1 MKTKWGWIGTAI
13 VVIGGLAAFTTDVS
27 DFTKTVK
34 ELWTTLTA
42 MHEATVSE
50 PLDEITI
57 VLTNIEDDPGGVTTS
72 IKRVIGDAGWD
83 YRRLRKNVTVNNELE
98 RSRTA
103 AERRQRIHDL
113 RETQQG
119 DIIIWG
125 EMDGISQEAVV
136 HIASR
141 GRKASTIVISKGRE
155 NWRNELTRLIEE
167 HGLDAAIRGWP
178 KRPEDG
184 EKVLAQ
190 SMGKLEYVLRASKN
204 RTVQRSATIALW
216 SVKLASARLSSK
228 TRYAEEV
235 RVEIND
241 QLRTT
246 PNDSQQNRRENLR
259 LLGEAEM
266 LKGMI
271 DGNSALINAGL
282 TLALEAGA
290 PKGAR
295 TPEPWW
301 QDGKR
306 NSVLLT
312 RVANLVL
319 ACQDKEL
326 IYRTLH
332 MYLEIPGCTDSM
344 GGQGCPFE
352 TVRAVWALRDMRH
365 VWSEYGA
372 VQALNLTLNE
382 ARLPYWYP
390 RDHWGDPFT
399 HAGRLVADE
408 VARRERLDGAYV
420 ERASTRCP
428 ALAKYGT
435 EYGWVPTPDQLT
447 AYDGDGAINT
457 WESWREKLVTG
468 GDNETTITKS
478 TDAVQRKLNH

>member
-1 MKTKWGWIGTAI
+1 MKTKWGRIGAAI
-13 VVIGGLAAFTTDVS
+13 AVIGGLAAFTTDVS
-27 DFTKTVK
+27 DFTKTAR

-72 IKRVIGDAGWD
+72 IKRAINEAGWD
-83 YRRLRKNVTVNNELE
+83 YRRLRKNVTVNSELE

-103 AERRQRIHDL
+103 AERRKRMHDI
-113 RETQQG
+113 RETHQG

-141 GRKASTIVISKGRE
+141 GKEASMMVISKDRE
-155 NWRNELTRLIEE
+155 NWRSELTRLVEE

-184 EKVLAQ
+184 ETVLAQ

-204 RTVQRSATIALW
+204 SAVQRSATIALW

-228 TRYAEEV
+228 TKYAEEV

-241 QLRTT
+241 HLRTT
-246 PNDSQQNRRENLR
+246 PNDRQQNREENLR

-290 PKGAR
+290 PQGAR

-306 NSVLLT
+306 NSALLT

-390 RDHWGDPFT
+390 RNHWEDPFT

-408 VARRERLDGAYV
+408 VARREKLAGAYV
-420 ERASTRCP
+420 ERAPTRCP
-428 ALAKYGT
+428 ALAKYGA
-435 EYGWVPTPDQLT
+435 EYGWIPTPGQLS
-447 AYDGDGAINT
+447 AYDGDDAINT
-457 WESWREKLVTG
+457 WEGWREKLVAG
-468 GDNETTITKS
+468 GDNETTTTRS
-478 TDAVQRKLNH
+478 TEAVQRKLNH

>member
-1 MKTKWGWIGTAI
+1 MKPRWGWIGTAI
-13 VVIGGLAAFTTDVS
+13 AVIGGLAAFTTDLS
-27 DFTKTVK
+27 DFTKTAK
-34 ELWTTLTA
+34 ELWTTLSA
-42 MHEATVSE
+42 MYEAKVSE
-50 PLDEITI
+50 PIDEITI

-72 IKRVIGDAGWD
+72 IKRVISDAGWD
-83 YRRLRKNVTVNNELE
+83 YRRLRKNVTVNSELE

-141 GRKASTIVISKGRE
+141 GKEASTVVISKDRE
-155 NWRNELTRLIEE
+155 NWKSELTRLIEE

-178 KRPEDG
+178 KKPHDG
-184 EKVLAQ
+184 AKVLAQ
-190 SMGKLEYVLRASKN
+190 SMGKLEYVLGASKN
-204 RTVQRSATIALW
+204 RTVRRHATIALW

-228 TRYAEEV
+228 TKYPEEV
-235 RVEIND
+235 RVEIKD
-241 QLRTT
+241 HLRAT
-246 PNDSQQNRRENLR
+246 PNDPQRNKEENLR

-271 DGNSALINAGL
+271 DGNNALINAGL

-295 TPEPWW
+295 TPESWW

-306 NSVLLT
+306 NSRVLT
-312 RVANLVL
+312 RVTNLVL

-332 MYLEIPGCTDSM
+332 MHLEIPGCTDSM
-344 GGQGCPFE
+344 GGQGCPVE
-352 TVRAVWALRDMRH
+352 TVRGVWALRDMRH

-390 RDHWGDPFT
+390 RDHWEDPFT

-408 VARRERLDGAYV
+408 VARREKLDGAYI
-420 ERASTRCP
+420 ERALTRCP

-435 EYGWVPTPDQLT
+435 EYGWIPTPDQLT
-447 AYDGDGAINT
+447 AYDGDDAINT
-457 WESWREKLVTG
+457 WESWRKKLVTRG
-468 GDNETTITKS
+468 HDETTSTKS
-478 TDAVQRKLNH
+478 TDAVQRKLDH